1 MKKIKAVLGLLL
13 STVVLTSLSACSTVE
28 ESGEMIFEQEQKL

>member
-13 STVVLTSLSACSTVE
+13 STVALTSLSACSTVE
-28 ESGEMIFEQEQKL
+28 ESGEMISEQEQKL